1 MSAWNCYIDAR
12 RNIVRQAVPRERGRQ
27 AESCLG
33 NSVGYLQKIL
43 VDFRCIRPPVQTPA
57 NLFNN
62 PLVSIGVETLRG
74 EAASSRLGV
83 SENRRKFLAERN
95 WRFVPPILVRI
106 RLK

>member
-1 MSAWNCYIDAR
+1 MTRKRS
-12 RNIVRQAVPRERGRQ
+12 RQAKG
-27 AESCLG
+27 SLG
-33 NSVGYLQKIL
+33 NAIGGLQEIL

-62 PLVSIGVETLRG
+62 SLVSVGVKTLRG
-74 EAASSRLGV
+74 KAASSRLGV